1 MYIDCKK
8 FCKIDENLTI
18 TNKALHV
25 SLIAKKKCYVVKMCS
40 VLELLMYDYYNN
52 LNFNEKVLILY
63 IHKKV

>member
-1 MYIDCKK
+1 MYIDCNK

-40 VLELLMYDYYNN
+40 CVGTAD
-52 LNFNEKVLILY
+52 V
-63 IHKKV
+63 